1 MSLGVTPSGNHYVQ
15 YRVPGLSSP
24 RKDYFGKGE
33 AGQKKAEE
41 RAEDIK
47 AGELFTLES
56 LAGRQVYLDELAQ
69 LYMNYMKVVKGKT
82 EWMDIILY
90 LINEHFLPCLCHVPV
105 DELTINDMV
114 PVAERF
120 SEKSVCTQNRYMDCL
135 RAILRFGVAQEL
147 TSKDPMQKWRKH
159 KEPKRDVQLTV
170 PDLQKIWG
178 CAVPH
183 LQWIIEVQWEL
194 GTRPGKSEL
203 FKIRWSDVDYEQNSI
218 RVRGTKTETSDRL
231 IPITEEFKARLALK
245 QRDAKC
251 AYIIEYNGKPIKRC
265 HKAFYEAC
273 SRAGIEY
280 SVRLYDI
287 RHLFASTMLANGG
300 DLKAVSKLLGHSST
314 SMTADTYYHE
324 LKGEKERALSVKPR
338 LI

>member
-1 MSLGVTPSGNHYVQ
+1 MSLGTTATGNHYVQ
-15 YRVPGLSSP
+15 YRVPGLTSP

-33 AGQKKAEE
+33 AGRQKAEDRE
-41 RAEDIK
+41 KDVK
-47 AGELFTLES
+47 AGELFTMES
-56 LAGRQVYLDELAQ
+56 LAGRQVYLDELGQ
-69 LYMNYMKVVKGKT
+69 LYVNYLKVVKRSHD
-82 EWMDIILY
+82 WLDIVLYIL
-90 LINEHFLPCLCHVPV
+90 NDHFLPCLCHAPV
-105 DELTINDMV
+105 DELTFNDMV
-114 PVAERF
+114 NVAQRF
-120 SEKSVCTQNRYMDCL
+120 SEKSVCTQNRYMDSL
-135 RAILRFGVAQEL
+135 HAMFRFGMAQGL
-147 TSKDPMQKWRKH
+147 TTKDPMQGWKKP

-170 PDLQKIWG
+170 PDLQKIWA
-178 CAVPH
+178 CSAPH
-183 LQWIIEVQWEL
+183 LQWILEVQWEL

-203 FKIRWSDVDYEQNSI
+203 FKIRWTDIDFEKSLL
-218 RVRGTKTETSDRL
+218 RVRGTKTATSDRL
-231 IPITEEFKARLALK
+231 IPITQEFKARLALK
-245 QRDAKC
+245 QREAKC

-265 HKAFYEAC
+265 HKAFNEAC